1 MTTRRRFN
9 LASLADE
16 PPASSQASQEADT
29 PASLVAGGQAT
40 QQPDRP
46 APAARATGGPKV
58 FSTRLDPD
66 LHRRLKV
73 YAANSG
79 DSIEQIVNTAISRY
93 LDTAVSP
100 H

>member
-16 PPASSQASQEADT
+16 PATPASQEADT
-29 PASLVAGGQAT
+29 QAT